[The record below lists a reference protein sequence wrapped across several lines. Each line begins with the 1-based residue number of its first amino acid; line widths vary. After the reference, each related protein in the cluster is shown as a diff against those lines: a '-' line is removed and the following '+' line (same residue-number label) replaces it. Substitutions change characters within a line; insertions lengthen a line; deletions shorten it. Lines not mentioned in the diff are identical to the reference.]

1 MTLFSTGCYGPF
13 EAQGGIP
20 ENILHV
26 FCSGELTEFY
36 LQIKFTFLLK
46 QQVADL
52 IGADSREIIFT
63 SGATE
68 SNNMAIK
75 VKGLQ

>member
-1 MTLFSTGCYGPF
+1 MYFDVVNSLYVFSTSQIC
-13 EAQGGIP
+13 
-20 ENILHV
+20 IL
-26 FCSGELTEFY
+26 F
-36 LQIKFTFLLK
+36 K
-46 QQVADL
+46 QQVANL

-75 VKGLQ
+75 VKGLY

>member
-1 MTLFSTGCYGPF
+1 MD
-13 EAQGGIP
+13 
-20 ENILHV
+20 V
-26 FCSGELTEFY
+26 FHSE
-36 LQIKFTFLLK
+36 

-52 IGADSREIIFT
+52 IGADPREIIFT

-75 VKGLQ
+75 VTLPYHSIPVLLVTLKVDDELKENERATSV

>member
-1 MTLFSTGCYGPF
+1 MKFVFLF
-13 EAQGGIP
+13 
-20 ENILHV
+20 
-26 FCSGELTEFY
+26 
-36 LQIKFTFLLK
+36 K

-75 VKGLQ
+75 VKGLY

>member
-1 MTLFSTGCYGPF
+1 MLDTSCNPS
-13 EAQGGIP
+13 EAQGAAL
-20 ENILHV
+20 ENIGHV
-26 FCSGELTEFY
+26 FCYGEFIAFY
-36 LQIKFTFLLK
+36 QIKFVFVFE

-75 VKGLQ
+75 VKGLYW

>member
-1 MTLFSTGCYGPF
+1 MILSRLKGNVL
-13 EAQGGIP
+13 

-26 FCSGELTEFY
+26 FCYSEFT
-36 LQIKFTFLLK
+36 LFCLNKSNLSFK

-52 IGADSREIIFT
+52 VGADSREIIFT

-68 SNNMAIK
+68 ANNMAIK
-75 VKGLQ
+75 VKGLH

>member
-1 MTLFSTGCYGPF
+1 MKTFHMYFAVVNSLYVFSTSQIC
-13 EAQGGIP
+13 
-20 ENILHV
+20 IL
-26 FCSGELTEFY
+26 F
-36 LQIKFTFLLK
+36 K
-46 QQVADL
+46 QQVANL

-75 VKGLQ
+75 VKGLC